1 MQQVCV
7 WICSAQSGVITV
19 PPPSASTAE
28 IAGAVP
34 PDTPPLPE
42 RHIPSFPGVRGEGA
56 CPAVERHIPSFPGV
70 RGERVCPAVERHIPS
85 FPGVR
90 GEGVCPAVERH
101 IPSFPGMREE
111 GVCPGREC
119 PVKVCLER
127 VAARTSDRTS
137 DSRVRKAVSPYR
149 AKYSGMVQPM
159 RSTMAASRSEN
170 GQPSNAERDFPTLL
184 FPQPI
189 KPVRLIII
197 LLE

>member
-1 MQQVCV
+1 M
-7 WICSAQSGVITV
+7 WAQSGVITV
-19 PPPSASTAE
+19 PPPSASTAV

-42 RHIPSFPGVRGEGA
+42 RHIPSFLGVRGEGA
-56 CPAVERHIPSFPGV
+56 Y
-70 RGERVCPAVERHIPS
+70 PAVERHIPS

-101 IPSFPGMREE
+101 IPSFPGVRGE

-127 VAARTSDRTS
+127 VADRTS
-137 DSRVRKAVSPYR
+137 DSRVRKSASPCR
-149 AKYSGMVQPM
+149 AKNSGMVQPM
-159 RSTMAASRSEN
+159 RSTMAASRSVN
-170 GQPSNAERDFPTLL
+170 GQPSRAESTFPTLL

-189 KPVRLIII
+189 IPVRLIII

>member
-1 MQQVCV
+1 M

-42 RHIPSFPGVRGEGA
+42 RHIPSFPGVRGEGT
-56 CPAVERHIPSFPGV
+56 
-70 RGERVCPAVERHIPS
+70 CPAVERHIPS

-90 GEGVCPAVERH
+90 GEGVCP
-101 IPSFPGMREE
+101 
-111 GVCPGREC
+111 GREC

-127 VAARTSDRTS
+127 VADRTS
-137 DSRVRKAVSPYR
+137 DSRVRKAASPYR

>member
-1 MQQVCV
+1 M
-7 WICSAQSGVITV
+7 WICSAQSGAITV

-42 RHIPSFPGVRGEGA
+42 RHIPSFPGVR
-56 CPAVERHIPSFPGV
+56 
-70 RGERVCPAVERHIPS
+70 
-85 FPGVR
+85 
-90 GEGVCPAVERH
+90 
-101 IPSFPGMREE
+101 EE

-127 VAARTSDRTS
+127 VADRTS

-159 RSTMAASRSEN
+159 RSTMAASRSVN